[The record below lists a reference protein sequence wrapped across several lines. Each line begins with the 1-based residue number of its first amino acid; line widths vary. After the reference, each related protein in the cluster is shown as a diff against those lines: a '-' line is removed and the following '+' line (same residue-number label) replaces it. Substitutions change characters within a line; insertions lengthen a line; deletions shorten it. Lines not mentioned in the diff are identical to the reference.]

1 MEVHIYSL
9 RTKTQAGNIRVK
21 DTMTRKA
28 KAERKSAEYL
38 KNINFARK
46 FSRVLQVQERVLLG

>member
-9 RTKTQAGNIRVK
+9 RAKTQAGNIRVK
-21 DTMTRKA
+21 DTMTKA
-28 KAERKSAEYL
+28 KADRKSAEYL